1 MLLLCLMV
9 GSKGPYRSPAGACRT
24 IKSLNWE
31 ITVQNEQWSDSWP
44 TARTKSNRGYYM
56 NKFGIS
62 SAVAR
67 DARFLVPLD
76 FYLTYSAG
84 GRSVCQGKAKLGS
97 CRCWWST
104 IAGGFLLARRAGG
117 ATCSCPVATCYRGH
131 SIQLNSCQSQLGGM
145 CPPGRPSAS
154 FFCVFL
160 FMWKNTIL
168 FW

>member
-1 MLLLCLMV
+1 
-9 GSKGPYRSPAGACRT
+9 
-24 IKSLNWE
+24 
-31 ITVQNEQWSDSWP
+31 
-44 TARTKSNRGYYM
+44 M

-62 SAVAR
+62 SAVAW

-76 FYLTYSAG
+76 FYLTHSAG

-97 CRCWWST
+97 CRCRWST

-145 CPPGRPSAS
+145 CPPRTALGIFFLCFS
-154 FFCVFL
+154 FHVKKQHPVLIKLPQLQHPGLSPLAAATLLEFF
-160 FMWKNTIL
+160 FIL
-168 FW
+168 L